1 MGVVAFRVPM
11 PPCRGHR
18 RSLNCMKLIW
28 KTIIC
33 YFTNTLF
40 ASFSSSCHLS
50 TFFLLVML
58 LFQIEIN
65 MLSKE
70 RIIRIAASMWH
81 VKKRHMLPITSRGI
95 CRVLFVFFVVFFK
108 KRYKIFH
115 SVFFVP
121 HSVTSVPLKVAAFQY
136 LFIPLL
142 LQEMLQ
148 QSPQAMTAWYLL
160 GTHIRHLSESTDKY
174 LCY

>member
-1 MGVVAFRVPM
+1 MSG
-11 PPCRGHR
+11 
-18 RSLNCMKLIW
+18 
-28 KTIIC
+28 
-33 YFTNTLF
+33 
-40 ASFSSSCHLS
+40 SFCLVFF
-50 TFFLLVML
+50 FFL
-58 LFQIEIN
+58 
-65 MLSKE
+65 
-70 RIIRIAASMWH
+70 
-81 VKKRHMLPITSRGI
+81 
-95 CRVLFVFFVVFFK
+95 K

-174 LCY
+174 LYY